1 MKEDFHRHVLKYS
14 YIMSEINF
22 PSELFDDFDEIYD
35 LQIDQIRQA
44 RTMLAGFKALQER
57 DIDYMDEYMDPLLDC
72 MEQQTESEFLMR
84 EYIAYI
90 STFNKKEASLRFEEL
105 EQDLGYWTK
114 AVYAAGLTAQK
125 LHKGQ
130 KDKGGNDYFTSHLL
144 KVALS
149 GHNWKEQVIG
159 FCQRVTHKNGRS

>member
-1 MKEDFHRHVLKYS
+1 
-14 YIMSEINF
+14 MSEINF
-22 PSELFDDFDEIYD
+22 PNELFDDFGEIYD

-72 MEQQTESEFLMR
+72 MEQQSESEFLMR
-84 EYIAYI
+84 EYIEYI
-90 STFNKKEASLRFEEL
+90 STFNKKEATLRFEEL

-130 KDKGGNDYFTSHLL
+130 KDKGGNDYFTSHVL

-149 GHNWKEQVIG
+149 GHNWKEQVVG
-159 FCQRVTHKNGRS
+159 FCQRVTHKKWKNLERD